1 MKWQQI
7 LHDKAY
13 FWSANKRSLSYYEPD
28 NVVGVTYSQTNDISK
43 RVSVQFEHSVML
55 RQEQ

>member
-1 MKWQQI
+1 MGIIKWQQI

-43 RVSVQFEHSVML
+43 RVSV
-55 RQEQ
+55 